1 MTKLGFKTLFKVRKP
16 GNGNAVQ
23 KSLQSE
29 GKTPLNAGP
38 LKANDFNSK
47 DKKAV

>member
-1 MTKLGFKTLFKVRKP
+1 MGFKSLFKVRKP

-23 KSLQSE
+23 KKFESE
-29 GKTPLNAGP
+29 GKAPLNAGP
-38 LKANDFNSK
+38 LKANDYTSK